1 MDFVTLMILFFA
13 TRTIQA
19 TETDRE
25 WNYTDTEAWKQIE
38 GWSCDG
44 TRQSPININTASLE
58 KDSRLIDL
66 VLGGNFDRP
75 FTGKLSNTG
84 HTVEFIPDTE
94 TATFMNH
101 MGTYNLEQF
110 HFHWGRST
118 AHLGSEHSV
127 DGNKFSGELHFVTR
141 KNTGSD
147 TAGDA
152 FAVLGVF
159 LMEDPSAAYNNTIWM
174 EFLSKLPHE
183 TAELQNVSGVVLT
196 DLIPDDRRYY
206 YYEGSF
212 TTPPC
217 SQIVQ
222 WFMLRNPIRIPS
234 VFIAALRTMVNNA
247 EGETLM
253 MNFRDT
259 EPLNDRDVMIQDT
272 ADGKD
277 DRGSATG
284 VTSFGTTLLTIIAVL
299 VYGNNY

>member
-1 MDFVTLMILFFA
+1 MDYVTLMILFLA
-13 TRTIQA
+13 TCTIQA

-25 WNYTDTEAWKQIE
+25 WNYTDTEAWKQVE

-44 TRQSPININTASLE
+44 TRQSPININTASLK

-66 VLGGNFDRP
+66 VLANFDLP
-75 FTGKLSNTG
+75 FTGKLNNTG
-84 HTVEFIPDTE
+84 HTVQLIPDTE

-101 MGTYNLEQF
+101 VGTYNLKQF
-110 HFHWGRST
+110 HFHWGRS
-118 AHLGSEHSV
+118 AVHLGSEHSV

-141 KNTGSD
+141 KNIGSD

-159 LMEDPSAAYNNTIWM
+159 LMEDPSAAYDNTIWM
-174 EFLSKLPHE
+174 KFLSILPHE

-196 DLIPDDRRYY
+196 DLVPDDRSYY
-206 YYEGSF
+206 YYEGSL

-217 SQIVQ
+217 SQVVQ
-222 WFMLRNPIRIPS
+222 WFLLRNPIRIPS
-234 VFIAALRTMVNNA
+234 MFMTALRTMVYNP
-247 EGETLM
+247 EEEILM

-259 EPLNDRDVMIQDT
+259 QPLNDRDVMIQDT
-272 ADGKD
+272 ADK
-277 DRGSATG
+277 GSATG
-284 VTSFGTTLLTIIAVL
+284 VTSFGTTLLTVIAML